1 MTLSVSLSPRG
12 SWLISRTC
20 QELAY
25 TTYFSVTPLLAVD
38 LFCGVLIVPMAICH
52 FYAFE
57 LLRKFLTEVSEDS
70 CGITKTEEI
79 VPENGGDTYE
89 GMSKWGHTCCA
100 AIDMLRTLNPKGI
113 VFQISNLYGFNKD
126 IFK

>member
-57 LLRKFLTEVSEDS
+57 LLQKFLTVVSEDS
-70 CGITKTEEI
+70 CGITKTEDIGPQKE
-79 VPENGGDTYE
+79 GDTCI
-89 GMSKWGHTCCA
+89 GRFKWGHICCA
-100 AIDMLRTLNPKGI
+100 VIEHFEVEALTRFGVGI
-113 VFQISNLYGFNKD
+113 TYCN
-126 IFK
+126 